1 MNFPK
6 FLTFSDFPTFS
17 HISTSSSSHIENRF
31 IWAWSPVSGE
41 YEYEKN
47 FFKIF
52 YHKDFTCSDMYIQ
65 TSTCYNFSGQGR
77 KIFCIL
83 FLKSAFIQLS
93 EYTSLVFESS
103 TNRHQFS
110 HISILVEKKNFFF
123 SLFRSPFS
131 ILWIINSNEDWLWK
145 GTWRAIICDITRN

>member
-1 MNFPK
+1 MKLKKKNLLKIFWHHIPIFRPNTSLSPPRIDLKLKLIYIRIPLIISSLLIYNRTFWLLIYLVNFPK

-52 YHKDFTCSDMYIQ
+52 YSTNFTWSDMYIQ
-65 TSTCYNFSGQGR
+65 FSTCHNFSG
-77 KIFCIL
+77 
-83 FLKSAFIQLS
+83 
-93 EYTSLVFESS
+93 
-103 TNRHQFS
+103 
-110 HISILVEKKNFFF
+110 
-123 SLFRSPFS
+123 
-131 ILWIINSNEDWLWK
+131 
-145 GTWRAIICDITRN
+145 